1 MSELRTD
8 TITASDGTSPVT
20 LTKQQA
26 SKMFVNF
33 DGTGTGTL
41 AVRSSLNVSTVTDV
55 STGRYRP
62 NYINNFDSAGDYSFH
77 VTSGVL
83 GATWGLQQLST
94 FAANS
99 TEFILYNTGGGATD
113 NSIVPCTA
121 DGDLA

>member
-1 MSELRTD
+1 MSELRAD

-33 DGTGTGTL
+33 NGTGTV
-41 AVRSSLNVSTVTDV
+41 AVRSSLNITSITDV

-62 NYINNFDSAGDYSFH
+62 NYTNSFDSTADYSFH

-83 GATWGLQQLST
+83 GATWGLQQLTT

-99 TEFILYNTGGGATD
+99 TEFILLNTGGGPTD

>member
-1 MSELRTD
+1 MSTLRAD
-8 TITASDGTSPVT
+8 TIQSTGGGAAT

-33 DGTGTGTL
+33 NGTGTV
-41 AVRSSLNVSTVTDV
+41 AVRSSLNVSSVTDV

-62 NYINNFDSAGDYSFH
+62 NYTNNFDSAGDYSFH

-94 FAANS
+94 FAAGS
-99 TEFILYNTGGGATD
+99 TEFILYNTGAGATD

>member
-1 MSELRTD
+1 MTSVLNVD
-8 TITASDGTSPVT
+8 TIADKAGTGPVG

-33 DGTGTGTL
+33 NGTSTV
-41 AVRSSLNVSTVTDV
+41 AVRSSLNVSSVTDV

-62 NYINNFDSAGDYSFH
+62 NYTNNFDSAGDYSFH

-94 FAANS
+94 FAAGS
-99 TEFILYNTGGGATD
+99 TEFILYSPAASATD

>member
-1 MSELRTD
+1 MTSVLNVDEIAAKNGTD
-8 TITASDGTSPVT
+8 PVT
-20 LTKQQA
+20 LTKQIA

-33 DGTGTGTL
+33 NGTSTL
-41 AVRSSLNVSTVTDV
+41 SVRDSLNVSSVTDV

-62 NYINNFDSAGDYSFH
+62 NYTNNFDSTADYSFH

-83 GATWGLQQLST
+83 GSTWGLQQLST
-94 FAANS
+94 FAAGS
-99 TEFILYNTGGGATD
+99 TEFILYNTSASATD

>member
-1 MSELRTD
+1 MSTLRAD
-8 TITASDGTSPVT
+8 TIQSTGGGAAT

-33 DGTGTGTL
+33 NGTGTV
-41 AVRSSLNVSTVTDV
+41 AVRSSLNVTSITDV

-62 NYINNFDSAGDYSFH
+62 NYTNNFDSTADYSFH

-94 FAANS
+94 FAAGS
-99 TEFILYNTGGGATD
+99 TEFILYSTTASATD
-113 NSIVPCTA
+113 NSIVPCTG

>member
-1 MSELRTD
+1 MSTLKAD
-8 TITASDGTSPVT
+8 TIQSTSGGAAT

-33 DGTGTGTL
+33 NGTGTV
-41 AVRSSLNVSTVTDV
+41 AVRSSLNVSSVTDV

-62 NYINNFDSAGDYSFH
+62 NYTNSFDSTADYSFH

-94 FAANS
+94 FAAGS
-99 TEFILYNTGGGATD
+99 TEFILYNTGAGATD

>member
-1 MSELRTD
+1 MTSQLNVD
-8 TITASDGTSPVT
+8 TIADKAGTGPVG

-33 DGTGTGTL
+33 NGTGTV
-41 AVRSSLNVSTVTDV
+41 AVRSSLNVTSITDV

-62 NYINNFDSAGDYSFH
+62 NYTNNFDSAGDYSFH

-94 FAANS
+94 FAAGS
-99 TEFILYNTGGGATD
+99 TEFILYNSAGTSFD

>member
-1 MSELRTD
+1 MSELRAD
-8 TITASDGTSPVT
+8 TITGSDGSSPVT

-33 DGTGTGTL
+33 NGTGTV
-41 AVRSSLNVSTVTDV
+41 AVRSSLNVSSVTDV
-55 STGRYRP
+55 SVGRYRP
-62 NYINNFDSAGDYSFH
+62 NYTNSFDSTADYSFH

-83 GATWGLQQLST
+83 GSTWGLQQLST

-99 TEFILYNTGGGATD
+99 TEFILYNTGAGATD

>member
-1 MSELRTD
+1 MSTLKAD
-8 TITASDGTSPVT
+8 TIQSTSGGAAT

-33 DGTGTGTL
+33 NGTGTV
-41 AVRSSLNVSTVTDV
+41 AVRSSLNVSSVTDV

-62 NYINNFDSAGDYSFH
+62 NYTNSFDSTADYSFH

-99 TEFILYNTGGGATD
+99 TEFILYNTGAGATD